1 MTNNQEAVISHV
13 LMQIA
18 ATTVVSE
25 EDIRKNI
32 NVFKILN
39 PLSPEEEEEVVKELH
54 SRLSIRMDRGAC
66 VKDKNHVTWYY
77 TAKRDIQPLFWERY
91 RTYLMK
97 SQGFNGDVI
106 DSLDASTDDIMEKN
120 QKTGYIICNFRR
132 LLNENQE

>member
-39 PLSPEEEEEVVKELH
+39 PLSPEEEEEVVKELPF
-54 SRLSIRMDRGAC
+54 LATYLVPKCEALGYC
-66 VKDKNHVTWYY
+66 TEN
-77 TAKRDIQPLFWERY
+77 AKRTCKRKPLKKEV
-91 RTYLMK
+91 LP
-97 SQGFNGDVI
+97 
-106 DSLDASTDDIMEKN
+106 
-120 QKTGYIICNFRR
+120 
-132 LLNENQE
+132 